1 MIQSQENF
9 YRKINKSNSTPKSIN
24 INQYNKTINYKISNT
39 NINNNITNFIYP
51 FSPID
56 KFNKKFSRESEGSSH
71 NSSDI
76 KFEDSPSSLKDQILS
91 PEDEDLYLNKKRE
104 IFSSKVNNNNNN
116 NILYDVNYFLNY
128 DINPEKFA
136 KINNVSKKIL
146 ILDLD
151 ETLVHS
157 SFYPFNSDDETD
169 TNSDIFFTILFNNKY
184 YDVYVL
190 LRPFFHEFL
199 EKMSKAFD
207 IYIFTASI
215 KEYAEPLLIKLDKK
229 NLIKKK
235 LFRENC
241 TLSEDNKYIKDLN
254 ILNENLKNV
263 ILLDNNP
270 NSFRYNK
277 CNGIPIKTWHFD
289 QNDKELIKIIPF
301 LNFLSTVDDV
311 REYIPKIISNDEIDY
326 NKVYNILNKNITI
339 KKCEKKLINII
350 RKNASNI
357 KNKNKNKGSSNS
369 KIKLSYP
376 QLFTNN
382 MSIKYNN
389 QNKEINFFPN
399 DDEENNNKI
408 FASSINFNKFEERKN
423 NNIYTLNTNTS
434 KYFHSPGTI
443 NFREPFGETT
453 KNKISKNKTILY
465 QTNLNMNK
473 LKKTEKNKYVRSKST
488 YNFNDLSD
496 NINNKYS
503 TINFNLINNN
513 LSNKNKSSSST
524 NTIKNTKIK
533 NYKSFNNDKHSC
545 YNNYIYHHQKINEE
559 RAALFFENNEHYLF
573 TLNQNDNYL
582 NNNYINNNMIN
593 NNISNNKSLEQKM
606 SLSSRMMKIKSNN
619 KKQRNNQS
627 KNDNNKINQ
636 IKQQKDNNLFSYK
649 NFTNKNNIENN
660 KNEESEFNI
669 KYNNINIPGLDYNKI
684 HNFKSKKSNSKKAIT
699 GRNNDNL
706 LKRKNMDKFISVSKT
721 TEFNKDNINN
731 NINYISNNYIHPNKS
746 DYMNKINNN
755 ICTNNNNINSS
766 TNTLPKKMRCSTLNS
781 HHMNTHHKKMKEI
794 IEENKNNTME
804 ITKNIKSRFFF
815 DETKAV
821 NLKGIPRKNKSMN
834 NKKSNINY
842 NKSKKNINREI
853 NLLNKFLKEFNNSKK
868 NKNSKII
875 NEQNDWKEFNTQRE
889 SRYVPNKNIFNYN
902 CDSIYNQKQMNKEE
916 LIKKEKNDK
925 YQEDNT
931 ELNYY
936 RKSQNYKAKGNSN
949 YLRKKMKNINYENN
963 YMNFKNQ
970 NNNINNNEL
979 VSYTNTKNMKYPS
992 MDKSSGKNKSQKNSE
1007 MLDKKGT
1014 LINNKNNYLM
1024 KLYYSYANNKS

>member
-1 MIQSQENF
+1 MIQSQGNF
-9 YRKINKSNSTPKSIN
+9 YKKINTPNSTPKSIN

-76 KFEDSPSSLKDQILS
+76 KFEDSPLSLKNQILS
-91 PEDEDLYLNKKRE
+91 PEDEDLYLNNKRE
-104 IFSSKVNNNNNN
+104 ISSTRINNNNNN
-116 NILYDVNYFLNY
+116 NIFYDENYFLNY
-128 DINPEKFA
+128 DINPEKFSKENSA
-136 KINNVSKKIL
+136 SKKIL

-190 LRPFFHEFL
+190 LRPYFHQFL
-199 EKMSKAFD
+199 EKMSKLFD

-254 ILNENLKNV
+254 TLNENLKNV

-289 QNDKELIKIIPF
+289 QKDKELIKLIPF

-311 REYIPKIISNDEIDY
+311 REYIPKVISNDEIDY

-350 RKNASNI
+350 RKNSSNI
-357 KNKNKNKGSSNS
+357 KNKNKNYSNS

-382 MSIKYNN
+382 MSIKNNN
-389 QNKEINFFPN
+389 QNKKINFFQN
-399 DDEENNNKI
+399 NEEENSNNNKI

-423 NNIYTLNTNTS
+423 NNYTLNTNTS
-434 KYFHSPGTI
+434 KYLHSPGTI
-443 NFREPFGETT
+443 NFREPFAETS

-473 LKKTEKNKYVRSKST
+473 IKKTEKNKCIRSKST
-488 YNFNDLSD
+488 YNFNDLSE

-503 TINFNLINNN
+503 RINFNLINNN
-513 LSNKNKSSSST
+513 ISNKNESKSNT
-524 NTIKNTKIK
+524 NTNKNKKIK
-533 NYKSFNNDKHSC
+533 NYKSFNNYKHSY
-545 YNNYIYHHQKINEE
+545 YNNYLYHRQKINEE
-559 RAALFFENNEHYLF
+559 RASLFLENNEHYLF
-573 TLNQNDNYL
+573 TLNQYDNYL
-582 NNNYINNNMIN
+582 NNNYINNNMMN
-593 NNISNNKSLEQKM
+593 NNISNKSLEQKM
-606 SLSSRMMKIKSNN
+606 SLSSRMVKIKNNN
-619 KKQRNNQS
+619 KKQKNNQS

-636 IKQQKDNNLFSYK
+636 IKQQKDNLFGYK
-649 NFTNKNNIENN
+649 NFVSKNNIENN
-660 KNEESEFNI
+660 KNEESDCNM
-669 KYNNINIPGLDYNKI
+669 KYNNNNIHGMDYNKI
-684 HNFKSKKSNSKKAIT
+684 HNFKNKKSNSKKVIT
-699 GRNNDNL
+699 GRNNENL
-706 LKRKNMDKFISVSKT
+706 LKRSKNMDKFISVSKT
-721 TEFNKDNINN
+721 TECNKDIINTNN
-731 NINYISNNYIHPNKS
+731 NINYLNNEYIHQNRS

-755 ICTNNNNINSS
+755 NINTNNENNEKI
-766 TNTLPKKMRCSTLNS
+766 TKKIICSTLNN
-781 HHMNTHHKKMKEI
+781 HHMNNHKKLKEI

-804 ITKNIKSRFFF
+804 ITKNIKSRFFI
-815 DETKAV
+815 DETNAI

-842 NKSKKNINREI
+842 NKTKKNINREI
-853 NLLNKFLKEFNNSKK
+853 NLLNQFLKEFNNSKK
-868 NKNSKII
+868 NKNSKMI
-875 NEQNDWKEFNTQRE
+875 NEHKEWKDFNTQRE
-889 SRYVPNKNIFNYN
+889 SRYIPNKNIFNYN
-902 CDSIYNQKQMNKEE
+902 CGSICQQKQMNKEE
-916 LIKKEKNDK
+916 LIKKEKNDDK
-925 YQEDNT
+925 YHEDKMD
-931 ELNYY
+931 LNYY
-936 RKSQNYKAKGNSN
+936 RKSQNYRVNKGNNN

-970 NNNINNNEL
+970 NDIINNNEI
-979 VSYTNTKNMKYPS
+979 VNYTNVKNMKYSS
-992 MDKSSGKNKSQKNSE
+992 MEKSSGKNKSQKNSE
-1007 MLDKKGT
+1007 MFDKKGA
-1014 LINNKNNYLM
+1014 LMSDKNNYLM
-1024 KLYYSYANNKS
+1024 QIYYSYANNKS